1 MSMLIPDAPD
11 ELLLNPNLGLVPD
24 IDGPLF
30 GVRAIC
36 GNLAN
41 HMCPGNMVMRLLK
54 DGLALLKSMKHVH
67 DLSMA
72 SNTGKKACGICG
84 KAKPL
89 GQFHWLKT
97 TKSYH
102 SYCKPCL
109 AIYMRRRARRKA
121 KETKPSLTRNII
133 TSGNTFTPTANPAA
147 RSMPDG
153 ATLRPGVKCKKMSN
167 EFFCCLGTWQ
177 AAFAATA

>member
-1 MSMLIPDAPD
+1 MLIPDSPD

-30 GVRAIC
+30 GLRAIC

-109 AIYMRRRARRKA
+109 AVYMRRRARRKA
-121 KETKPSLTRNII
+121 KETKVCGRCGEAKPAKEYYRVGKYLHAYCKPCCAVYARRRYL
-133 TSGNTFTPTANPAA
+133 AA
-147 RSMPDG
+147 RRKASKG
-153 ATLRPGVKCKKMSN
+153 R
-167 EFFCCLGTWQ
+167 
-177 AAFAATA
+177 